1 MKEYGLIVGLK
12 VTAAGIEPD
21 DGVIDA
27 LKVELSSKP
36 SNMKDARRLIGIIL
50 YSSGAFEW
58 SAEDLTWWA
67 QVMKPLHD
75 AVSKTQLCW
84 TPECQDSLE
93 ELRARMTGLPRSHCN
108 PDTLIDND
116 HCLVIMSDASD
127 VGVGS
132 ALWLVNRADASKV
145 TLEDLK
151 DRKVSTLVA
160 TDAKVLSTAEQ
171 RWFTFEQEIYATYRG
186 VKKWGKL
193 LIRATQSYPQG
204 EGNIPKVSI
213 RLDNTTATKSWMQM
227 QQPQQIEHAGAK
239 EMRILGWADRSA

>member
-1 MKEYGLIVGLK
+1 
-12 VTAAGIEPD
+12 
-21 DGVIDA
+21 
-27 LKVELSSKP
+27 
-36 SNMKDARRLIGIIL
+36 MKDARRLIGIIL

-58 SAEDLTWWA
+58 SAEDPTWWA

-93 ELRARMTGLPRSHCN
+93 ELRTRMTGRQRAHCN
-108 PDTLIDND
+108 PDTLIDDD

-151 DRKVSTLVA
+151 NKEMSTLVA

-171 RWFTFEQEIYATYRG
+171 RWFTSEQEIYATYRG

-193 LIRATQSYPQG
+193 LVRATQGYPQC

-227 QQPQQIEHAGAK
+227 Q
-239 EMRILGWADRSA
+239 